1 MSAFRALDAARAA
14 GVEVRLDGKD
24 LVLSAASEPPTD
36 VLDMLRRHKRSIV
49 GLLQQRYI
57 AGLPQPARPWDP
69 EDWQALYDERA
80 ASPSSTA
87 GCRGRKPRH
96 APSSTASPN
105 GSTAIP

>member
-1 MSAFRALDAARAA
+1 MSALRALDAARAA

-24 LVLSAASEPPTD
+24 LVVSAASEPPND
-36 VLDMLRRHKRSIV
+36 VLDMLRRHKRSIM
-49 GLLQQRYI
+49 GILQQRYI

-80 ASPSSTA
+80 GIAEFDGGLSRPEA
-87 GCRGRKPRH
+87 EAR
-96 APSSTASPN
+96 PSSTASPN